1 MPQLD
6 QELFFLVLFFL
17 LFSFLFVYSTPFI
30 DRIFF
35 VIKARKYIYN
45 LYSETKT
52 YNTHEK
58 YKLVTKI
65 VKNIFFK
72 N

>member
-6 QELFFLVLFFL
+6 QELFYLVLFFL
-17 LFSFLFVYSTPFI
+17 LFSFLFIYSTPFI

-35 VIKARKYIYN
+35 VLRARKYVYEFN
-45 LYSETKT
+45 MDTKT
-52 YNTHEK
+52 QSIKEK
-58 YKLVTKI
+58 HRMISKV

-72 N
+72 